1 MTPYD
6 GNENPLKKKENKKM
20 GTNSKNIN
28 MNSSGNESV
37 GQGPQYIVIN
47 GVTWGP
53 LKKWPYT

>member
-1 MTPYD
+1 MVMKI
-6 GNENPLKKKENKKM
+6 LKKKENKMM

-53 LKKWPYT
+53 LKK